1 MTQAVLSGLSG
12 KELARCAAPTSTL
25 GLVIRRSD
33 ESLFEGAD
41 DSDIDVRKTLHVE
54 EVPLPE
60 LAPDEALI
68 AVMASAVNYNT
79 VWSATFR
86 PVSTFRLIDRSARED
101 QGLTRHVMDRHVL
114 GSDAAG
120 VIVRVGA
127 SVRHWRVGDHVVV
140 STLHADE
147 QDPAT
152 QWDGMLSASQRAW
165 GYETNFGGLAHYS
178 IVKSTQLLPKP
189 AHLTWEEAAC
199 NTLCLMT
206 AYRMLISDRGA
217 RVKLGDL
224 VLIWGATGGL
234 GVYATQL
241 AKAAGCQVIGVVS
254 DARKAR
260 VARALGCDLVIDRH
274 DVPGPDGLASLAGR
288 RWLGSRI
295 RDRFGEDPHCVF
307 EHVGRPTFGAS
318 VFLARRGGTIVTC
331 GSSGGYAHDYDNRHL
346 WTNLKRIV
354 GSHGANYQEAT
365 EANRLVSL
373 GRVMPGLSEV
383 HPLLKA
389 AEGVHRVHR
398 NLHLGKVGVLCLA
411 PSAGLGVTDPEFRA
425 GIPAERLRLLRSDAE
440 AAGS

>member
-1 MTQAVLSGLSG
+1 MAPAMTQAVLSGLSG

-224 VLIWGATGGL
+224 VLIWGATGGS
-234 GVYATQL
+234 VSTRPNWPRRP
-241 AKAAGCQVIGVVS
+241 AA
-254 DARKAR
+254 R
-260 VARALGCDLVIDRH
+260 
-274 DVPGPDGLASLAGR
+274 
-288 RWLGSRI
+288 
-295 RDRFGEDPHCVF
+295 
-307 EHVGRPTFGAS
+307 
-318 VFLARRGGTIVTC
+318 
-331 GSSGGYAHDYDNRHL
+331 
-346 WTNLKRIV
+346 
-354 GSHGANYQEAT
+354 
-365 EANRLVSL
+365 
-373 GRVMPGLSEV
+373 
-383 HPLLKA
+383 
-389 AEGVHRVHR
+389 
-398 NLHLGKVGVLCLA
+398 
-411 PSAGLGVTDPEFRA
+411 
-425 GIPAERLRLLRSDAE
+425 
-440 AAGS
+440 